1 MPVTRVKG
9 ELQPISRIT
18 SWESACLHFSKLLSF
33 SPQEHDDSGGG
44 SGGVRFNITEN
55 DAENNHQEAAGGGD
69 DDDAGGEE
77 KQRLHRRD
85 TPHHL
90 KNKRINNKQV
100 DKEKV
105 ATIIAQALKKQG
117 GEGDSN
123 DGSSEVKPPSNW
135 TSSDLNP
142 SVGTD
147 VGDGEADMELIV
159 EASSSFDFGEI
170 GFLGGFITRNCS
182 LPGPNCGTLD

>member
-1 MPVTRVKG
+1 MH
-9 ELQPISRIT
+9 LI
-18 SWESACLHFSKLLSF
+18 KLLSF

-44 SGGVRFNITEN
+44 SGGGVRFNITEN
-55 DAENNHQEAAGGGD
+55 DGANNHGEAAGEG

-90 KNKRINNKQV
+90 KNKRINSKQV

-123 DGSSEVKPPSNW
+123 DGSNEVKPPSNW
-135 TSSDLNP
+135 TSSDLNQ

-159 EASSSFDFGEI
+159 EASSSFAFRATRL
-170 GFLGGFITRNCS
+170 LGGLLLSKNPRAQ
-182 LPGPNCGTLD
+182 